1 MHGKTAAA
9 TIYDAAIDG
18 LVVSCVGIKD
28 IDGLEDL
35 YTSVKN
41 TVTKIAANG
50 RIVIVSKIDN
60 SSVLSF
66 TVQRSIDAFT
76 RALSKEIGGKKGV
89 TVNQLKIT
97 ADAVTVENVV
107 NAATF
112 FLSDKSS
119 FITGQVVEMNNNS
132 GVSFS
137 SPEQLL
143 KGKVAIVTGG
153 ARGIGAAAART
164 LHREG
169 AKVIIVDVP
178 SSKEDAEQL
187 AAEIDGDVLL
197 EDITNEKATSD
208 IQKYVVDNYKG
219 LDILVNNAGITRDK
233 TIAKMSIDQWRAVL
247 NVNLKALYRC
257 IYAGII

>member
-76 RALSKEIGGKKGV
+76 RALSKEIEEKR
-89 TVNQLKIT
+89 
-97 ADAVTVENVV
+97 
-107 NAATF
+107 
-112 FLSDKSS
+112 
-119 FITGQVVEMNNNS
+119 
-132 GVSFS
+132 
-137 SPEQLL
+137 SP
-143 KGKVAIVTGG
+143 
-153 ARGIGAAAART
+153 
-164 LHREG
+164 
-169 AKVIIVDVP
+169 
-178 SSKEDAEQL
+178 
-187 AAEIDGDVLL
+187 
-197 EDITNEKATSD
+197 
-208 IQKYVVDNYKG
+208 
-219 LDILVNNAGITRDK
+219 
-233 TIAKMSIDQWRAVL
+233 
-247 NVNLKALYRC
+247 
-257 IYAGII
+257 